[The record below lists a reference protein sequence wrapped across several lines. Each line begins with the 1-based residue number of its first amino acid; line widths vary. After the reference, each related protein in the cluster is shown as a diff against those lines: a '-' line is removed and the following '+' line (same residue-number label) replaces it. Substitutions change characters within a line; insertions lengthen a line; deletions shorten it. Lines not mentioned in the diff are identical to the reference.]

1 MRILFVCLGNIC
13 RSPLADAV
21 MRDLCAKYNL
31 DWTIDSAGTSNYH
44 IGEAPDKRAQKIS
57 EKFGV
62 DSSFLKARQF
72 SVNDYDDFD
81 IIYAMDQNNYNDIIR
96 LARNESDKE
105 KVKLFLN
112 ELEPGMNRGVRDP
125 WFDDA
130 LFEPVYMEIR
140 ETCEAI
146 LLKYRSS

>member
-1 MRILFVCLGNIC
+1 MRVLFVCLGNIC

-21 MRDLCAKYNL
+21 MRDLCSKNNI

-44 IGEAPDKRAQKIS
+44 IGEAPDKRAQKVS
-57 EKFGV
+57 QKHGV
-62 DSSFLKARQF
+62 DSSFLRARQF

-105 KVKLFLN
+105 KAKLFLN

-125 WFDDA
+125 WYDDA
-130 LFEPVYMEIR
+130 LFEPVYFEIR

-146 LLKYRSS
+146 LLKYKSS

>member
-21 MRDLCAKYNL
+21 MRDLCVKNNL

-44 IGEAPDKRAQKIS
+44 IGEHPDKRAQKIS
-57 EKFGV
+57 QKFGV
-62 DSSFLKARQF
+62 DSSYLKARQF
-72 SVNDYDDFD
+72 SVTDYDDFD
-81 IIYAMDQNNYNDIIR
+81 VIYAMDQNNYNDIIR
-96 LARNESDKE
+96 LARNDSDSA

-125 WFDDA
+125 WFDDK
-130 LFEPVYMEIR
+130 LFEPVFVEIR
-140 ETCEAI
+140 ETCEVI
-146 LLKYRSS
+146 LFKYKSS